1 MNYYLTVLVTF
12 LILSEG
18 DNMPSEYTMY
28 IQHKDPYNRG
38 ECQWIANNP
47 NTAEI
52 LLSAVKEEFCSA
64 FISIDEVGCM
74 TREAYIQYNNIINK
88 Q

>member
-12 LILSEG
+12 LLISEG
-18 DNMPSEYTMY
+18 SNVPTEHTMY

-47 NTAEI
+47 KTQEI
-52 LLSAVKEEFCSA
+52 LLAAVKEEFCSA

-74 TREAYIQYNNIINK
+74 TREAYIQYNNIIN
-88 Q
+88 